1 MKLSYFKFVTTH
13 NKIQRRYLDEIASY
27 FDFDK
32 FCLSVSIIAFC
43 YFLINYFFK
52 NSFIFL
58 DIPRLIGL
66 ITGVAFSIIYRI
78 KYFLSSKLRTRLIIE
93 IAKDSEYYFLTT
105 YNKSV
110 IKLDKAFLPLERQNA
125 DLFFDLLFSNGL
137 GTIHLN
143 KKQSERFIVII
154 DNQKYYIVP
163 ELFESEVLI

>member
-1 MKLSYFKFVTTH
+1 MTTH
-13 NKIQRRYLDEIASY
+13 NKIQRRYLGEIASY

-32 FCLSVSIIAFC
+32 FCVSVSIIAFC
-43 YFLINYFFK
+43 YFLINYFFN

-58 DIPRLIGL
+58 DISRLIGL
-66 ITGVAFSIIYRI
+66 IAGVAFSIVFKM

-93 IAKDSEYYFLTT
+93 ITNDSGYYFLTT

-110 IKLDKAFLPLERQNA
+110 IKLDKAFIPLKRQNA
-125 DLFFDLLFSNGL
+125 DFFIDILFSNGI

-154 DNQKYYIVP
+154 NNKKYYLVP
-163 ELFESEVLI
+163 QLFESEVLI